1 MSAIINN
8 WVCVDA
14 DSYQYVKCSF
24 KSEEGGE
31 YNHYKLIQMDLINPD
46 TQEYEVFFD
55 ELCVDDYLDSMRS
68 ELLMIL
74 SSYGYG
80 DDDKEE
86 YEDCAEIIER
96 MIKYYGEDTF
106 QIICE
111 CIFEYYGSFQAE
123 VLFTGSEQDCIKFIE
138 NYCENN

>member
-14 DSYQYVKCSF
+14 DSCQYVKCSF

-46 TQEYEVFFD
+46 TQEYEVYFD
-55 ELCVDDYLDSMRS
+55 TICVEDYLDSMRG
-68 ELLMIL
+68 ELSLIL

-80 DDDKEE
+80 DSE
-86 YEDCAEIIER
+86 EDCTEIIER
-96 MIKYYGEDTF
+96 MMEEYEDDVF
-106 QIICE
+106 QVLYE
-111 CIFEYYGSFQAE
+111 CMFEGDGSFQAQ
-123 VLFTGSEQDCIKFIE
+123 VLFTGLEQDCIKFIE
-138 NYCENN
+138 NYCKNN

>member
-14 DSYQYVKCSF
+14 DSCQYVKCSF

-46 TQEYEVFFD
+46 TQEYEVYFD
-55 ELCVDDYLDSMRS
+55 TICVEDYLDSMRG
-68 ELLMIL
+68 ELSLIL

-80 DDDKEE
+80 DSE
-86 YEDCAEIIER
+86 EDCTEIIER
-96 MIKYYGEDTF
+96 MMEEYEDDVF
-106 QIICE
+106 QVVCE
-111 CIFEYYGSFQAE
+111 CIFEWYGSFQAE
-123 VLFTGSEQDCIKFIE
+123 VLFTGPEQDCIKFIE
-138 NYCENN
+138 NYCKNN

>member
-14 DSYQYVKCSF
+14 DSCQYVKCSF

-46 TQEYEVFFD
+46 TKKYEVYFD
-55 ELCVDDYLDSMRS
+55 TLCVDDYLDYMRS
-68 ELLMIL
+68 ELSIIL
-74 SSYGYG
+74 ASYGYS
-80 DDDKEE
+80 DDDE
-86 YEDCAEIIER
+86 EDCAEIIER
-96 MIKYYGEDTF
+96 MMEEYGDDVF
-106 QIICE
+106 QVVCE
-111 CIFEYYGSFQAE
+111 CIFEYYDSFQAE

>member
-1 MSAIINN
+1 MSVIINN

-14 DSYQYVKCSF
+14 DSCQYVKCSF

-46 TQEYEVFFD
+46 TKKYEVYFD
-55 ELCVDDYLDSMRS
+55 TLCVDDYLDYMRS
-68 ELLMIL
+68 ELSIIL
-74 SSYGYG
+74 ASYGYS
-80 DDDKEE
+80 DDDE
-86 YEDCAEIIER
+86 EDCAEIIER
-96 MIKYYGEDTF
+96 MMEEYGDDVF
-106 QIICE
+106 QVVCE

-123 VLFTGSEQDCIKFIE
+123 VLFIGSEQDCIKFIE

>member
-14 DSYQYVKCSF
+14 DSCQYVKCSF

-31 YNHYKLIQMDLINPD
+31 YNHYKLIQMDLINLD
-46 TQEYEVFFD
+46 TKKYEVYFD
-55 ELCVDDYLDSMRS
+55 TLCVDDYLDYMRS
-68 ELLMIL
+68 ELSIIL
-74 SSYGYG
+74 ASYGYG
-80 DDDKEE
+80 DSE
-86 YEDCAEIIER
+86 EDCTEIIER
-96 MIKYYGEDTF
+96 MMEEYGDDVF
-106 QIICE
+106 QVVCE

-138 NYCENN
+138 NYCKNN

>member
-14 DSYQYVKCSF
+14 DSCQYVKCSF

-46 TQEYEVFFD
+46 TKEYEVYFD
-55 ELCVDDYLDSMRS
+55 TLCVDDYLDYMRS
-68 ELLMIL
+68 ELSIIL
-74 SSYGYG
+74 ASYGYS
-80 DDDKEE
+80 DDDE
-86 YEDCAEIIER
+86 EDCAEIIER
-96 MIKYYGEDTF
+96 MMEEYGDDVF
-106 QIICE
+106 QVVCE

-138 NYCENN
+138 NYCKNN

>member
-8 WVCVDA
+8 WVYVDA
-14 DSYQYVKCSF
+14 DSCQYVKCSF

-46 TQEYEVFFD
+46 TQEHEVYFD
-55 ELCVDDYLDSMRS
+55 AICVEDYLDFMRG
-68 ELLMIL
+68 ELSLIL

-80 DDDKEE
+80 DSE
-86 YEDCAEIIER
+86 EDCTEIIER
-96 MIKYYGEDTF
+96 MIEEYEDDVF
-106 QIICE
+106 QVVCE
-111 CIFEYYGSFQAE
+111 CIFEWYGSFQAE

-138 NYCENN
+138 NYCKNN

>member
-14 DSYQYVKCSF
+14 DSCQYVKCSF

-31 YNHYKLIQMDLINPD
+31 YNHYKLIQIDLINPD
-46 TQEYEVFFD
+46 TQEYEVYFD
-55 ELCVDDYLDSMRS
+55 TICVEDYLDSMRG
-68 ELLMIL
+68 ELSLIL

-80 DDDKEE
+80 DSE
-86 YEDCAEIIER
+86 EDCTEIIER
-96 MIKYYGEDTF
+96 MMEEYEDDVF
-106 QIICE
+106 QVVCE
-111 CIFEYYGSFQAE
+111 CIFEWYGSFQAE

-138 NYCENN
+138 NYCKNN

>member
-14 DSYQYVKCSF
+14 DSCQYVKCSF

-46 TQEYEVFFD
+46 TKKYEVYFD
-55 ELCVDDYLDSMRS
+55 TLCVDDYLDYMRS
-68 ELLMIL
+68 ELSLIL

-80 DDDKEE
+80 DSE
-86 YEDCAEIIER
+86 EDCTEIIER
-96 MIKYYGEDTF
+96 MMEEYEDDVF
-106 QIICE
+106 QVVCE
-111 CIFEYYGSFQAE
+111 CIFEWYGSFQAE
-123 VLFTGSEQDCIKFIE
+123 VLFTGSEQNCIKFIK

>member
-14 DSYQYVKCSF
+14 DSCQYVKCSF

-46 TQEYEVFFD
+46 TKKYEVYFD
-55 ELCVDDYLDSMRS
+55 TLCVNDYLDYMRS
-68 ELLMIL
+68 ELSLIL

-80 DDDKEE
+80 DSE
-86 YEDCAEIIER
+86 EDCTEIIER
-96 MIKYYGEDTF
+96 MMEEYEDNVF
-106 QIICE
+106 QVVCE

-138 NYCENN
+138 NYCKNN

>member
-14 DSYQYVKCSF
+14 DSCQYVKCSF

-46 TQEYEVFFD
+46 TKKYEVYFD
-55 ELCVDDYLDSMRS
+55 TLCVDDYLDYMRS
-68 ELLMIL
+68 ELSLIL

-80 DDDKEE
+80 DSE
-86 YEDCAEIIER
+86 EDCTEIIER
-96 MIKYYGEDTF
+96 MMEEYEDDVF
-106 QIICE
+106 QVVCE
-111 CIFEYYGSFQAE
+111 CIFEWYGSFQAE

-138 NYCENN
+138 NYCKNN

>member
-14 DSYQYVKCSF
+14 DSFQYVKCSF
-24 KSEEGGE
+24 KSNEGGE

-46 TQEYEVFFD
+46 TKEYEVYFNA
-55 ELCVDDYLDSMRS
+55 LCVEDYLDSMRS
-68 ELLMIL
+68 ELSMIL

-80 DDDKEE
+80 EDEE
-86 YEDCAEIIER
+86 DYAEIIER
-96 MIKYYGEDTF
+96 MMEEYGDDVF
-106 QIICE
+106 QVVCE

-123 VLFTGSEQDCIKFIE
+123 VLFAGSEQECIKFIE

>member
-14 DSYQYVKCSF
+14 DSCQYVKCSF

-46 TQEYEVFFD
+46 TQEYEVYFD
-55 ELCVDDYLDSMRS
+55 TICVGDYLDSMRG
-68 ELLMIL
+68 ELSLIL

-80 DDDKEE
+80 DSE
-86 YEDCAEIIER
+86 EDCTEIIER
-96 MIKYYGEDTF
+96 MMEEYEDDVF
-106 QIICE
+106 QVVCE
-111 CIFEYYGSFQAE
+111 CIFEWYGSFQAE

-138 NYCENN
+138 NYCKNN

>member
-14 DSYQYVKCSF
+14 DSCQYVKCSF

-46 TQEYEVFFD
+46 TQEYEVYFD
-55 ELCVDDYLDSMRS
+55 TFCVEDYLDSMRG
-68 ELLMIL
+68 ELSLIL

-80 DDDKEE
+80 DSE
-86 YEDCAEIIER
+86 EDCTEIIER
-96 MIKYYGEDTF
+96 MMEEYEDDVF
-106 QIICE
+106 QVVCE
-111 CIFEYYGSFQAE
+111 CIFEWYGSFQAE

-138 NYCENN
+138 NYCKNN

>member
-14 DSYQYVKCSF
+14 DSCQYVKCSF

-46 TQEYEVFFD
+46 TKKYEVYFD
-55 ELCVDDYLDSMRS
+55 TLCVNDYLDYMRS
-68 ELLMIL
+68 ELSLIL

-80 DDDKEE
+80 DSE
-86 YEDCAEIIER
+86 EDCTEIIER
-96 MIKYYGEDTF
+96 MMEEYGDDVF
-106 QIICE
+106 QVVCE
-111 CIFEYYGSFQAE
+111 CIFEYYDNFQAE

-138 NYCENN
+138 KYCENN

>member
-14 DSYQYVKCSF
+14 DSCQYVKCSF

-46 TQEYEVFFD
+46 TQEYEVYFD
-55 ELCVDDYLDSMRS
+55 TICVEDYLDYMRG
-68 ELLMIL
+68 ELSLIL

-80 DDDKEE
+80 DSE
-86 YEDCAEIIER
+86 EDCTEIIER
-96 MIKYYGEDTF
+96 MMEEYEDDVF
-106 QIICE
+106 QVVCE
-111 CIFEYYGSFQAE
+111 CIFEWYGSFQAE

-138 NYCENN
+138 NYCKNN

>member
-14 DSYQYVKCSF
+14 DSFQYVKCSF

-46 TQEYEVFFD
+46 TQEYEVYFD
-55 ELCVDDYLDSMRS
+55 TICIKDYLESMRG
-68 ELLMIL
+68 ELSLIL

-80 DDDKEE
+80 DSE
-86 YEDCAEIIER
+86 EDCTEIIER
-96 MIKYYGEDTF
+96 MMKEYEDDVF
-106 QIICE
+106 EVVCE

-123 VLFTGSEQDCIKFIE
+123 VLFTGPEQDCIKFIY
-138 NYCENN
+138 NYLQNN

>member
-14 DSYQYVKCSF
+14 DSCQYVKCSF

-46 TQEYEVFFD
+46 TQEYEIYTD
-55 ELCVDDYLDSMRS
+55 ALCVEDYLDSMRG
-68 ELLMIL
+68 ELSIIL

-80 DDDKEE
+80 DSE
-86 YEDCAEIIER
+86 EDCAEIIER
-96 MIKYYGEDTF
+96 MMEEYGDDVF
-106 QIICE
+106 QVVCE
-111 CIFEYYGSFQAE
+111 CIFEYHGSYQAE

>member
-14 DSYQYVKCSF
+14 DSCQYVKCSF

-46 TQEYEVFFD
+46 TQEYEVYFD
-55 ELCVDDYLDSMRS
+55 TICVEDYLDSMRG
-68 ELLMIL
+68 ELSLIL

-80 DDDKEE
+80 DSE
-86 YEDCAEIIER
+86 EDCTEIIER
-96 MIKYYGEDTF
+96 MMEEYEDDVF
-106 QIICE
+106 QVVCE
-111 CIFEYYGSFQAE
+111 CIFEWYGSFQDE

-138 NYCENN
+138 NYCKNN

>member
-14 DSYQYVKCSF
+14 DSCQYVKCSF

-46 TQEYEVFFD
+46 TQEYEVYFD
-55 ELCVDDYLDSMRS
+55 TLCVEDYLDSMRG
-68 ELLMIL
+68 ELSLIL

-80 DDDKEE
+80 DSE
-86 YEDCAEIIER
+86 EDCTEIIER
-96 MIKYYGEDTF
+96 MMEEYEDDVF
-106 QIICE
+106 QVVCE
-111 CIFEYYGSFQAE
+111 CIFEYYGSFQAK

>member
-14 DSYQYVKCSF
+14 DSCQYVKCSF

-46 TQEYEVFFD
+46 TKKYEVYFD
-55 ELCVDDYLDSMRS
+55 TLCVDDYLDYMRS
-68 ELLMIL
+68 ELSIIL
-74 SSYGYG
+74 ASYGCS
-80 DDDKEE
+80 DDDE
-86 YEDCAEIIER
+86 EDCAEIIER
-96 MIKYYGEDTF
+96 MMEEYGDDVF
-106 QIICE
+106 QVVCE

-138 NYCENN
+138 NYCKNN

>member
-8 WVCVDA
+8 WVYVDA
-14 DSYQYVKCSF
+14 DSCQYAKCSF

-46 TQEYEVFFD
+46 TKKYEVYFD
-55 ELCVDDYLDSMRS
+55 ALCVEDYLDSMRG
-68 ELLMIL
+68 ELSMIL

-80 DDDKEE
+80 DSE
-86 YEDCAEIIER
+86 EDCAEIIER
-96 MIKYYGEDTF
+96 MMEEYEDDVF
-106 QIICE
+106 QVVCE
-111 CIFEYYGSFQAE
+111 CIFEWYGSFQAE

-138 NYCENN
+138 NYCKNN

>member
-14 DSYQYVKCSF
+14 DSCQYVKCSF

-46 TQEYEVFFD
+46 TQEYEVYFD
-55 ELCVDDYLDSMRS
+55 VLCVDDYLESMRE
-68 ELLMIL
+68 ELSMIL

-96 MIKYYGEDTF
+96 MIKYYGDDTF
-106 QIICE
+106 QIVCE

>member
-14 DSYQYVKCSF
+14 DSCQYVKCSL

-46 TQEYEVFFD
+46 TQEYEVYFD
-55 ELCVDDYLDSMRS
+55 TICVEDYLDSMRG
-68 ELLMIL
+68 ELSLIL

-80 DDDKEE
+80 DSE
-86 YEDCAEIIER
+86 EDCTEIIER
-96 MIKYYGEDTF
+96 MTKEYEDDVF
-106 QIICE
+106 QVVCE
-111 CIFEYYGSFQAE
+111 CIFEWYGSFQAE
-123 VLFTGSEQDCIKFIE
+123 VLFIGSEQDCIKFIE
-138 NYCENN
+138 NYCKNN

>member
-14 DSYQYVKCSF
+14 DSCQYVKCSF

-46 TQEYEVFFD
+46 TKKYEVYFD
-55 ELCVDDYLDSMRS
+55 TLCVDDYLDYMRS
-68 ELLMIL
+68 ELSIIL
-74 SSYGYG
+74 ASYGYS
-80 DDDKEE
+80 DDDE
-86 YEDCAEIIER
+86 EDCAEIIER
-96 MIKYYGEDTF
+96 MMEEYGDDVF
-106 QIICE
+106 QVVCE
-111 CIFEYYGSFQAE
+111 CIFEYYGSYQAE

>member
-14 DSYQYVKCSF
+14 DSCQYVKCSF

-46 TQEYEVFFD
+46 TKKYEVYFD
-55 ELCVDDYLDSMRS
+55 TLCVDDYLDYMRS
-68 ELLMIL
+68 ELSIIL
-74 SSYGYG
+74 ASYGYG
-80 DDDKEE
+80 DDE
-86 YEDCAEIIER
+86 EDCAEIIER
-96 MIKYYGEDTF
+96 MMEEYGDDVF
-106 QIICE
+106 QVVCE
-111 CIFEYYGSFQAE
+111 CIFEYYGSFQAK

>member
-14 DSYQYVKCSF
+14 DSCQYVKCSF

-46 TQEYEVFFD
+46 TKKYEVYFD
-55 ELCVDDYLDSMRS
+55 TLCVDDYLDYMRS
-68 ELLMIL
+68 ELSIIL
-74 SSYGYG
+74 ASYGYS
-80 DDDKEE
+80 DDDE
-86 YEDCAEIIER
+86 EDCAEIIER
-96 MIKYYGEDTF
+96 MMEEYGDDVF
-106 QIICE
+106 QVVCE
-111 CIFEYYGSFQAE
+111 CIFEWYGSFQAE

-138 NYCENN
+138 NYCKNN

>member
-14 DSYQYVKCSF
+14 DSCQYVKCSF

-46 TQEYEVFFD
+46 TQEYEVYFD
-55 ELCVDDYLDSMRS
+55 TICVEDYLDSMRG
-68 ELLMIL
+68 ELSLIL

-80 DDDKEE
+80 DSE
-86 YEDCAEIIER
+86 EDCTEIIER
-96 MIKYYGEDTF
+96 MMEEYEDDVF
-106 QIICE
+106 QVVCE
-111 CIFEYYGSFQAE
+111 CIFEWYGSFRAE

-138 NYCENN
+138 NYCKNN

>member
-14 DSYQYVKCSF
+14 DSCQYVKCSF

-46 TQEYEVFFD
+46 TKKYEVYFD
-55 ELCVDDYLDSMRS
+55 TLCVDDYLDYMRS
-68 ELLMIL
+68 ELSIIL
-74 SSYGYG
+74 ASYGYS
-80 DDDKEE
+80 DDDEK
-86 YEDCAEIIER
+86 DCAEIIER
-96 MIKYYGEDTF
+96 MMEEYGDDVF
-106 QIICE
+106 QVVCE
-111 CIFEYYGSFQAE
+111 CIFEWYGSFQAE

-138 NYCENN
+138 NYCKNN

>member
-14 DSYQYVKCSF
+14 DSCQYVKCSF

-46 TQEYEVFFD
+46 TKKYKVYFD
-55 ELCVDDYLDSMRS
+55 TLCVDDYLDYMRS
-68 ELLMIL
+68 ELSIIL
-74 SSYGYG
+74 ASYGYS
-80 DDDKEE
+80 DDDE
-86 YEDCAEIIER
+86 EDCAEIIER
-96 MIKYYGEDTF
+96 MMEEYGDDVF
-106 QIICE
+106 QVVCE

-138 NYCENN
+138 NYCKNN

>member
-14 DSYQYVKCSF
+14 DSCQYVKCSF
-24 KSEEGGE
+24 KSEKGGE

-46 TQEYEVFFD
+46 TQEYEVYFD
-55 ELCVDDYLDSMRS
+55 TLCVEDYLDSMRS
-68 ELLMIL
+68 ELSLIL

-80 DDDKEE
+80 DSE
-86 YEDCAEIIER
+86 EDCTEIIER
-96 MIKYYGEDTF
+96 MMKEYEDDVF
-106 QIICE
+106 QVVCE
-111 CIFEYYGSFQAE
+111 CIFEWYGSFQAE

-138 NYCENN
+138 NYCKNN